1 MIEELKVFNFFKSG
15 MILYL
20 TVADG
25 MNNPLKLQKFYSKHV
40 LVRLAY
46 TLFGAFN
53 VFGSTVGM
61 DLGFKTSVVVTAIM
75 MILLDLIPK
84 YMRTPEENEKIP
96 FTPFLSKNTQ
106 SFIAAGIL
114 VYLYQSN
121 FKIPS

>member
-61 DLGFKTSVVVTAIM
+61 DLGFKTSVVVAAIM
-75 MILLDLIPK
+75 MVLLDLIPK
-84 YMRTPEENEKIP
+84 YMRNKDENKDVP
-96 FTPFLSKNTQ
+96 FTPFISDNTQ
-106 SFIAAGIL
+106 SYIAAGLLI
-114 VYLYQSN
+114 YLYQSN